1 MGTQEIHA
9 DLSTDQRRAFMK
21 ALLADARALERMLAE
36 GRLESGPARIGVEQE
51 LVLVDSHWQP
61 APLAMEILAD
71 IEDPR
76 VTTEIARFNL
86 EVNLPPLELTGDCLS
101 RLEAALHE
109 EINLV
114 RAAAQRHG
122 AEVLLTGILP
132 TLTMNHLGRE
142 NISDRPRY
150 FALND
155 ALSRL
160 RGGPYELQIKGTD
173 ELTVEHDSIM
183 LEALNTSFQ
192 LHLQVNPAEFT
203 RAYNVAQ
210 LIAAP
215 VLAVG
220 CNSPI
225 LFAKRLWRETRIA
238 IFQQTVDTRLDTPH
252 ERDVVGRVRFGEE
265 WVTEGVMELFQA
277 DIARFR
283 VILGREVDED
293 ANAVLD
299 RGGLPQLQAL
309 QLHNSTVYRW
319 NRACYGIS
327 TTADPVARAAA
338 EDGAPHGGLNGAH
351 RAPQPTAHLR
361 IENRILP
368 AGPTIVDEV
377 ANAAFWFGLM
387 LAGPQAFG
395 EIPKRLDFDEARS
408 NFLSAANLGLAAE
421 LNWLDGRSVTATEL
435 IRSELLPLARQGL
448 RDAGVTAGDV
458 EGYLGVIEARART
471 RKTGAQWLLDSVAA
485 MKGQGTRAERLMALT
500 AATFHRQRENHP
512 VHTWPIAQLKEAG
525 AWQTCYQRV
534 EQYMTTDLFTV
545 QEDEVIDMVATL
557 MDWERIRHVPVE
569 DDKHNLRGL
578 VSYRALLRLLAR
590 EGGIDRPI
598 PVKEIMQCHPITCRP
613 DTTTLE
619 AVRLMREHK
628 VACLPVVNETGR
640 LLGLVT
646 EHDFIDIA
654 AHLLEEH
661 FEVL

>member
-1 MGTQEIHA
+1 MGTQEVQSA
-9 DLSTDQRRAFMK
+9 LSADQRRAFMK
-21 ALLADARALERMLAE
+21 ALLADTRALERMLAE
-36 GRLESGPARIGVEQE
+36 GRLESGPCRVGVEQE
-51 LVLVDSHWQP
+51 LVLVDAHWQP
-61 APLAMEILAD
+61 APLAMQILAD

-76 VTTEIARFNL
+76 VNTEIARFNL
-86 EVNLPPLELTGDCLS
+86 EINLPPLDLAGDCLS

-109 EINLV
+109 AINLV
-114 RAAAQRHG
+114 RAVAQRHG

-160 RGGPYELQIKGTD
+160 RGGPYELQIKGAD

-192 LHLQVNPAEFT
+192 LHFQVPPDRFA
-203 RAYNVAQ
+203 RCYNVAQ

-252 ERDVVGRVRFGEE
+252 ERDLVGRVRFGEE
-265 WVTEGVMELFQA
+265 WVRHGVMELFQQ

-283 VILGREVDED
+283 VILGRDVDED
-293 ANAVLD
+293 PMAALD
-299 RGGLPQLQAL
+299 RGQLPRLSAL

-319 NRACYGIS
+319 NRACYGLGAS
-327 TTADPVARAAA
+327 ADPLGRASHNGTAA
-338 EDGAPHGGLNGAH
+338 PF
-351 RAPQPTAHLR
+351 PTAHLR
-361 IENRILP
+361 IENRFLP
-368 AGPTIVDEV
+368 AGPSIVDEV

-387 LAGPQAFG
+387 AAGPDAFG
-395 EIPKRLDFDEARS
+395 DVPARLDFDEARA

-421 LNWLDGRSVTATEL
+421 LHWLDGRSITATEL
-435 IRSELLPLARQGL
+435 IRGELLQIAREGL
-448 RDAGVTAGDV
+448 RGANVSAAEIDR
-458 EGYLGVIEARART
+458 YLGIIAERART

-500 AATFHRQRENHP
+500 AATFHRQRENKP
-512 VHTWPIAQLKEAG
+512 VHEWPVAQLKEAG
-525 AWQTCYQRV
+525 AWQTCYQRI

-545 QEDEVIDMVATL
+545 HEDEVIDMVATL

-598 PVKEIMQCHPITCRP
+598 PVKEIMQCNPITCRP
-613 DTTTLE
+613 DTTTLD
-619 AVRLMREHK
+619 AVHLMREHK

-640 LLGLVT
+640 LVGLVT
-646 EHDFIDIA
+646 EHDFINIA

-661 FEVL
+661 FQPR